1 MARLVDLLQEL
12 GFSEYESRAYVA
24 LLAKSPLT
32 GYEVAKASKV
42 PRANVYA
49 VLQKLEDRGAALRVE
64 TSAGRRY
71 APVAPEELT
80 RRLGSRFQQA
90 LKAARSAMAEASKPQ
105 EAEFVWNARGYEA
118 LLEHAQAVLEPVRQR
133 LLVALWPAEAAALAE
148 PLAAAEARGV
158 EITTLCLAACAS
170 ECGGCRGRIHRYRVT
185 PAGESRTRWLVLV
198 PDGSA
203 VVAAEIG
210 AEESALTVRTTQR
223 LWVNLAEW
231 YIRHS
236 IALAA
241 VMGDVGGELKGLLKP
256 ETQAI
261 LEDLGPGPERNWLEH
276 MLSVLVRAPAT
287 GA

>member
-1 MARLVDLLQEL
+1 MSRLIDLLQEL

-64 TSAGRRY
+64 TSAGMRY

-80 RRLGSRFQQA
+80 RRLGSRFEHA
-90 LKAARSAMAEASKPQ
+90 LKAARSAMAEAAKPR
-105 EAEFVWNARGYEA
+105 ETEFVWNARGYEA
-118 LLEHAQAVLEPVRQR
+118 LLEHATAALDGAKAR
-133 LLVALWPAEAAALAE
+133 LLVALWPAEASALAE

-158 EITTLCLAACAS
+158 EITTLCLAACPS
-170 ECGGCRGRIHRYRVT
+170 ECGGCRGKVHRVRMS
-185 PAGESRTRWLVLV
+185 PEEARARWFVAV
-198 PDGSA
+198 PDGAA
-203 VVAAEIG
+203 VVAAEVG
-210 AEESALTVRTTQR
+210 APESTLTVRTTQR

-236 IALAA
+236 AALAA
-241 VMGDVGGELKGLLKP
+241 VMADVGGDLRQLLKP
-256 ETQAI
+256 ETRSI
-261 LEDLGPGPERNWLEH
+261 LEDLGPGPDRNWLEH
-276 MLSVLVRAPAT
+276 MLSVLVRAPA
-287 GA
+287 GGG